1 MNSEQ
6 HIMINGRFLTQ
17 SVTGVQRVAMEAVR
31 MLDEM
36 LESGEIDR
44 RQYRFEMLVPP
55 GKRQEVELRHIPVRE
70 AGRMSGHLWE
80 QLELPRLTRG
90 KLLVNL
96 CGPAPLAKRQQIVT
110 IHDAA
115 IFANRE
121 NFSLVFRSW
130 YRLMFTGFRIASR
143 KVITVSHFSKSEI
156 QRYCGIGE
164 RKIAVHHLGVDHMAK
179 TIADHAI
186 LAKHGLTPGNYV
198 LAVSSRSPNKNFDA
212 IVKAIRHLGNTA
224 YDCVIVGG
232 ANAQVFGQAEVS
244 GVNGETGG
252 HARAEQVPR
261 PVVNQAELAGVP
273 DKPLEEGVGAPV
285 SAAGSTHHGDSHA
298 DLIATEERMAGA
310 RNGDAAQT
318 PRNRV
323 KLLGYV
329 SDSELK
335 ALYEHAGC
343 FIYPSFYEGFGL
355 PPIEAMSCGCPVIV
369 SQAASLPEVCGPH
382 AIYCDPHQYTDLA
395 EKIQQVMGDEA
406 LRHSLRE
413 RGLAHAE
420 GYRWRS
426 FSGGLFREIVQSG

>member
-1 MNSEQ
+1 MQQE
-6 HIMINGRFLTQ
+6 IMINGRFLTQ

-44 RQYRFEMLVPP
+44 HHYRFTMLVPP
-55 GKRQEVELRHIPVRE
+55 GDRQETALQHIRIVEK
-70 AGRMSGHLWE
+70 GRLHGHLWE
-80 QLELPRLTRG
+80 QLELPAHTRG
-90 KLLVNL
+90 RLLVNL
-96 CGPAPLAKRQQIVT
+96 CGPAPLAKRRQIVT

-121 NFSLVFRSW
+121 NFSLLFRSW
-130 YRLMFTGFRIASR
+130 YRLLFTGFRVASR

-164 RKIAVHHLGVDHMAK
+164 GKIAVHHLGVDHMAK
-179 TIADHAI
+179 TVADAAI
-186 LAKHGLTPGNYV
+186 LERHGLKPGNYV

-212 IVKAIRHLGNTA
+212 IVRAIRHLGDTS

-232 ANAQVFGQAEVS
+232 ANSQVFGQAEVDGDPADEAARDEIKQSTARVDAS
-244 GVNGETGG
+244 GRQGAVQAGAVHVRADQQAGAVDYPATAEATGG
-252 HARAEQVPR
+252 PAS
-261 PVVNQAELAGVP
+261 QAG
-273 DKPLEEGVGAPV
+273 
-285 SAAGSTHHGDSHA
+285 GS
-298 DLIATEERMAGA
+298 
-310 RNGDAAQT
+310 
-318 PRNRV
+318 RV

-382 AIYCDPHQYTDLA
+382 AIYCDPHRHTDLA
-395 EKIQQVMGDEA
+395 AKISQVMGDEG
-406 LRHSLRE
+406 LRSSMRE
-413 RGLAHAE
+413 RGLAHSA

-426 FSGGLFREIVQSG
+426 FSGGLFSEIVQSG

>member
-1 MNSEQ
+1 MTLQQ

-36 LESGEIDR
+36 LDSGEIDR
-44 RQYRFEMLVPP
+44 SQYRFEMLVPS

-80 QLELPRLTRG
+80 QLELPLLTRG

-130 YRLMFTGFRIASR
+130 YRLMFTAFRIASR

-198 LAVSSRSPNKNFDA
+198 LGVSSRSPNKNFDA
-212 IVKAIRHLGNTA
+212 IVKAISHLGNTT

-244 GVNGETGG
+244 GVNGETTD
-252 HARAEQVPR
+252 
-261 PVVNQAELAGVP
+261 AGE
-273 DKPLEEGVGAPV
+273 KERTE
-285 SAAGSTHHGDSHA
+285 
-298 DLIATEERMAGA
+298 ATTATKQPG
-310 RNGDAAQT
+310 
-318 PRNRV
+318 NRV

-395 EKIQQVMGDEA
+395 EKIHQVMGDEA
-406 LRHSLRE
+406 LRDSLRE